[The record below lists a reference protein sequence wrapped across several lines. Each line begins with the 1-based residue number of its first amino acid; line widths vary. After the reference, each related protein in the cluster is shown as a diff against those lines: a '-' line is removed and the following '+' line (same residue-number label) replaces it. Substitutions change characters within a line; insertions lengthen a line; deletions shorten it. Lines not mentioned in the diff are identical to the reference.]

1 MSDSDW
7 ERQFEDSVARERGAM
22 IDLLDASRAL
32 TGAFRPQGSTP
43 DDAADAFARHYET
56 WRAAADAVAALA
68 AAKLK
73 NR

>member
-7 ERQFEDSVARERGAM
+7 ERQFEDGVARERSAM
-22 IDLLDASRAL
+22 IDMLDASRAL

-43 DDAADAFARHYET
+43 EDAAEAFTRHYEA
-56 WRAAADAVAALA
+56 WRAAADEVAALA
-68 AAKLK
+68 AAKLT